1 MESTVAKSPIKIKI
15 KRYSPSD
22 MPQLKEIENSSLRF
36 VTPVSLL
43 SRFYEIIPE
52 GFLVAEING
61 KIAGY
66 IIGNMQ
72 NDSEGHILA
81 IAVDPRH
88 RKRGIGTALIKAIS
102 NVLKKQGANKV
113 RVELKLYNT
122 GAKDFYSNF
131 GFEKSA
137 IIKGYYRMRGYTE
150 DALIMTKNLRHP

>member
-1 MESTVAKSPIKIKI
+1 MESTVTKSPIKIKI
-15 KRYSPSD
+15 RRYRPGD
-22 MPQLKEIENSSLRF
+22 MPQVREIESSSLKF
-36 VTPVSLL
+36 ITPVSLL

-81 IAVDPRH
+81 IAVDPRK
-88 RKRGIGTALIKAIS
+88 RKQGIGTALIKAIS

-113 RVELKLYNT
+113 RVELKLYNN
-122 GAKDFYSNF
+122 GAKDFYSNL
-131 GFEKSA
+131 GFEKST

-150 DALIMTKNLRHP
+150 DALIMTKNLGHP